1 MNNQDITE
9 LLYRIKENIKIV
21 EGGDVR
27 ESLLDEVRSDFLD
40 MLDLIKLFLISERDS
55 YYGYFLM
62 NMQFRADFFS
72 TSIAGIKLNE
82 FPPVFVAK
90 PLLLCKFKLK
100 EIIFCVCHEI
110 DHVVLNHPAE
120 MVKANPEGDQDTFYR
135 FNLAAD
141 ASVNDRI
148 NHEIKTEKHLFMSQP
163 DGVIT
168 SKVFAKMF
176 SLGKILP
183 MESYAYYYEFIKN
196 NKKDQQDDSASMNGQ
211 QSMMDQQN
219 QKDGTESGS
228 SGSDNKKDQQDD
240 STSMNGQQ
248 SIMDHQNQKDGT
260 DSGSSGSEEKE
271 GKGQGKGAGSSEEG
285 EGQIVTAKNCGGKIT
300 DHNWEAGNDAEDA
313 AAAVR
318 EFVNASF
325 DIMNEESRGLMP
337 GYFLSQVELINKPP
351 VLSWE
356 AILKKYVGTVSANK
370 RKTRM
375 RLNRRQPERFDLSGR
390 MDEKVLKIVVA
401 IDTSGSMSDHM
412 IGQVMNEIFGI
423 LAKRKHDVTVIE
435 CDAEIQRVY
444 KVKSPAEVKKK
455 VAGRGGT
462 SFTPVIEYVNDNK
475 YFRDALLIYFTDG
488 YGESSIPKPKTY
500 RNLWV
505 ILNGA
510 SHLSVNEPYGV
521 VLSLYG
527 DNNG

>member
-9 LLYRIKENIKIV
+9 LLYRIKENIKII
-21 EGGDVR
+21 ESGAVR

-82 FPPVFVAK
+82 FPPVFVAN

-176 SLGKILP
+176 SLGNILP

-219 QKDGTESGS
+219 QKDGTG
-228 SGSDNKKDQQDD
+228 
-240 STSMNGQQ
+240 
-248 SIMDHQNQKDGT
+248 
-260 DSGSSGSEEKE
+260 SGSSGSEEKE
-271 GKGQGKGAGSSEEG
+271 EKGQGKGSASSEE
-285 EGQIVTAKNCGGKIT
+285 EERQIVTAKNCSGKIT

-356 AILKKYVGTVSANK
+356 AILKKYVGTVSAKK

-401 IDTSGSMSDHM
+401 IDTSGSRSDHM

-462 SFTPVIEYVNDNK
+462 SFTPVIEYVNDTK

-488 YGESSIPKPKTY
+488 YGESRIPKPRTY

-510 SHLSVNEPYGV
+510 SHFSVKEPYGV

-527 DNNG
+527 DNNGWL

>member
-1 MNNQDITE
+1 
-9 LLYRIKENIKIV
+9 
-21 EGGDVR
+21 
-27 ESLLDEVRSDFLD
+27 

-82 FPPVFVAK
+82 FPPVFVAN

-176 SLGKILP
+176 SLGNILP

-196 NKKDQQDDSASMNGQ
+196 NKKDQQGDSASMNGQ

-219 QKDGTESGS
+219 QKDGT
-228 SGSDNKKDQQDD
+228 
-240 STSMNGQQ
+240 
-248 SIMDHQNQKDGT
+248 
-260 DSGSSGSEEKE
+260 DSGSSDSAEKE
-271 GKGQGKGAGSSEEG
+271 ENGQGKGAGSPEDE
-285 EGQIVTAKNCGGKIT
+285 EGQIVTAKNCSGKIT
-300 DHNWEAGNDAEDA
+300 DHNWEAGNDTEDA

-444 KVKSPAEVKKK
+444 KVKSPAEVQKK

-488 YGESSIPKPKTY
+488 YGESRIPKPRTY

-510 SHLSVNEPYGV
+510 SHLSVKEPYGV

-527 DNNG
+527 DNNGWL